1 MWACSC
7 SYLHGLSWE
16 QPIFVHSQQLINNRL
31 QKTEWEQWVTLLSD
45 VPLCCCCLSLQVV
58 SYHACVCG
66 LFILTCYIHCVS
78 VLSKPSKCCVC
89 AVLYAYL
96 FIFSLLLCFVVFLQ
110 PLQTSALAN
119 SSTHCKDYVS
129 RNEPFL
135 QMHKHACGRR
145 PKRPA
150 RQTLIKPKL
159 LMEMEC
165 SAKCWSFQGPRSL
178 GSVEPSGL
186 RDSSPGNMPRWNK
199 PIFGPVSL
207 PYLSVFQLNK
217 VLFKQCCWRVMDL
230 KYYSLA

>member
-7 SYLHGLSWE
+7 SYLHGHSWE
-16 QPIFVHSQQLINNRL
+16 EPRCVHSQQLINTRL
-31 QKTEWEQWVTLLSD
+31 QKTEKEQWVTLLSD

-78 VLSKPSKCCVC
+78 VLSKPSECCVC

-96 FIFSLLLCFVVFLQ
+96 FIFSLLLCFFLYFSAPYR
-110 PLQTSALAN
+110 PLPWQTAAHTAKIMSRESKPFSADAQINAKAN
-119 SSTHCKDYVS
+119 WPSSL
-129 RNEPFL
+129 N
-135 QMHKHACGRR
+135 
-145 PKRPA
+145 
-150 RQTLIKPKL
+150 QTKL
-159 LMEMEC
+159 LLETEC

-178 GSVEPSGL
+178 GSVEPSGS
-186 RDSSPGNMPRWNK
+186 RVSSPGNMPRWNK

-207 PYLSVFQLNK
+207 PNLTVFQLNK
-217 VLFKQCCWRVMDL
+217 VWLKQCCWRVMDL